1 MSGAGKIPVTLFT
14 GFFGVGKTTAIK
26 SLLARK
32 PASEKWAVLVN
43 EFGEVAIDQ
52 MAVDPDD
59 HSDVVIRD
67 IPGGCMCCAM
77 NVPMRVAVTDILR
90 RVQPD
95 RLLIEPTGIGHPA
108 GILDE
113 LRAPGIARA
122 IALKAVICLVDPR
135 HVTDPRI
142 QAVDVFRDQVHLADI
157 LVAGKSD
164 LADPG
169 DLVAFRDW
177 AHTLYPA
184 KYRVLE
190 ARQGD
195 LNLDL
200 LDINPQKIRVPLF
213 PDAHDHD
220 HDEGPLAI
228 SAPDFSVAPGR
239 PYRAENVGSGYRGC
253 GWIFSREDIFDRKG
267 VTDLLRL
274 PGLPGLSKGA
284 VVERLKGVFR
294 TGKDW
299 VLIDRARNEVTV
311 TPIAYR
317 NDSRLEI
324 IVPKGAPVDWEE
336 LENALIRVSGS
347 SSPSS

>member
-1 MSGAGKIPVTLFT
+1 MSSVHKIPVTLFT

-32 PASEKWAVLVN
+32 PTSEKWAVLVN

-52 MAVDPDD
+52 MAVSPDD
-59 HSDVVIRD
+59 NSDVVIRD

-113 LRAPGIARA
+113 LQAPGIARA
-122 IALKAVICLVDPR
+122 IELRAVICLVDPR
-135 HVTDPRI
+135 HITDPRI

-157 LVAGKSD
+157 LIAGKSD
-164 LADPG
+164 LADPE
-169 DLVAFRDW
+169 DLMAFRDW

-184 KYRVLE
+184 KFRILE
-190 ARQGD
+190 TRHGD
-195 LNLDL
+195 LDLDL
-200 LDINPQKIRVPLF
+200 LDINPQEARVPLF
-213 PDAHDHD
+213 PDVHDHD
-220 HDEGPLAI
+220 REDQHD
-228 SAPDFSVAPGR
+228 SASALDFQAMPGR
-239 PYRAENVGSGYRGC
+239 PYRVENAGTGYRGC
-253 GWIFSREDIFDRKG
+253 GWIFSIEDVFDKAG
-267 VTDLLRL
+267 VISLLGPPSM
-274 PGLPGLSKGA
+274 PGLAKGA

-299 VLIDRARNEVTV
+299 ILIDRARDEITV

-324 IVPKGAPVDWEE
+324 IIPEGVQAEWKE
-336 LENALIRVSGS
+336 LENALVSLSGPVS
-347 SSPSS
+347 RSF

>member
-113 LRAPGIARA
+113 LRATGIARA

-195 LNLDL
+195 LDLDL

-239 PYRAENVGSGYRGC
+239 PYRAENAGSGYRGC
-253 GWIFSREDIFDRKG
+253 GWIFSSEHVFDRNG
-267 VTDLLRL
+267 VTNLLGL
-274 PGLPGLSKGA
+274 PGLPGLSEGA
-284 VVERLKGVFR
+284 TVERLKGVFR

-299 VLIDRARNEVTV
+299 VLINRARNEVTV

-324 IVPKGAPVDWEE
+324 IVPEGVPADWEA
-336 LENALIRVSGS
+336 LENALIRVSGW

>member
-1 MSGAGKIPVTLFT
+1 MSGVCKIPVTLFT

-32 PASEKWAVLVN
+32 PEQEKWAVLVN

-90 RVQPD
+90 RVRPD

-113 LRAPGIARA
+113 LRAPGIAQA
-122 IALKAVICLVDPR
+122 IELKAVICLVDPR
-135 HVTDPRI
+135 HVTDPRV

-164 LADPG
+164 LANPDE
-169 DLVAFRDW
+169 LYAFRAW

-184 KYRVLE
+184 KVRVLE
-190 ARQGD
+190 VSKGALD
-195 LNLDL
+195 LNL
-200 LDINPQKIRVPLF
+200 LDINPQKMRVPLF

-220 HDEGPLAI
+220 HDTHDHATSSLELQLEQ
-228 SAPDFSVAPGR
+228 GR
-239 PYRAENVGSGYRGC
+239 PYRAENAGNGYRGC
-253 GWIFSREDIFDRKG
+253 GWIFSNEDVFDRKG
-267 VTDLLRL
+267 VTDLLGL
-274 PGLPGLSKGA
+274 TGLPGLSRDT
-284 VVERLKGVFR
+284 VIERLKGVFR

-299 VLIDRARNEVTV
+299 VLIDRARNEITV
-311 TPIAYR
+311 TPISYR

-324 IVPKGAPVDWEE
+324 IVPEGTPTNWEA
-336 LENALIRVSGS
+336 LENALIALLG
-347 SSPSS
+347 PSSRLS